1 MDLPGE
7 RKWAVLG
14 DMKELGKMTVTWHH
28 QVGELAAGM
37 GIAGLVTVGAL
48 GRHIADG
55 ARPGMAGR
63 EVIEAESN
71 RDAAHAI
78 AARAKPGD
86 VVLVKGSRA
95 MQMEEIVT
103 GLTGASGSHG

>member
-1 MDLPGE
+1 
-7 RKWAVLG
+7 
-14 DMKELGKMTVTWHH
+14 
-28 QVGELAAGM
+28 M

-48 GRHIADG
+48 GRHIAEG

-63 EVIEAESN
+63 EVIEAGSN
-71 RDAAHAI
+71 REAARAM

-95 MQMEEIVT
+95 MKMEEIVA
-103 GLTGASGSHG
+103 GLTGANITHG